1 MAYTIAAIA
10 QWDFPDEWPELFD
23 LLMAALKDTSQ
34 FAVQGAVRVL
44 KEFTRDLTDT
54 QIPQV
59 GKHNQL
65 TDVQRVEGFVCVMK
79 I

>member
-1 MAYTIAAIA
+1 MM
-10 QWDFPDEWPELFD
+10 L
-23 LLMAALKDTSQ
+23 LKDPNQ

-59 GKHNQL
+59 SPVILPDMYRIFMEREMVSFLLEKP
-65 TDVQRVEGFVCVMK
+65 R
-79 I
+79 

>member
-59 GKHNQL
+59 GTHKRHKVVL
-65 TDVQRVEGFVCVMK
+65 KV
-79 I
+79 

>member
-1 MAYTIAAIA
+1 MT
-10 QWDFPDEWPELFD
+10 L
-23 LLMAALKDTSQ
+23 LKDPNQ

-59 GKHNQL
+59 APVIL
-65 TDVQRVEGFVCVMK
+65 PDMYRIFMEREVVRYFER
-79 I
+79 

>member
-1 MAYTIAAIA
+1 VAYTISTIA

-23 LLMAALKDTSQ
+23 ILMAALKDPNQ

-59 GKHNQL
+59 
-65 TDVQRVEGFVCVMK
+65 RVFES
-79 I
+79 